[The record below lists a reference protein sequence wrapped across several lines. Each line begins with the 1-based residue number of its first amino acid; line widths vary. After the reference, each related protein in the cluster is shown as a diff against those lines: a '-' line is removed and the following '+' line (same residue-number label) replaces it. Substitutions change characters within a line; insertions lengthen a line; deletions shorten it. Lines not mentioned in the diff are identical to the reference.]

1 MSSLNKTATTDA
13 MAELKELFDL
23 FDIQGELTQNELRQA
38 KKKVL
43 LLHPDKN
50 IGKDTSFY
58 YDYFT
63 KAYQKLETIYSFV
76 KKIDKPS
83 QVSTEYQDVGH
94 DLSREGFYLYCEKE
108 GLLEDPDKF
117 KKVFNEMFEKVRI
130 PDTDGYAEWFQSN
143 EQVYDKNDLEKTR
156 QQALQLVKKEDI
168 KSYVEADTSDLKE
181 VYSHTVFAI
190 DGKKEYEEK
199 KKFGSVE
206 EYKQYRSREKL
217 TPLTKEESSALL
229 KEQQSYEEKQAMQL
243 SYTLSKQTEKANQ
256 TFKEYCGKYL
266 RIQ

>member
-1 MSSLNKTATTDA
+1 MTTELK
-13 MAELKELFDL
+13 ELKELFDL
-23 FDIQGELTQNELRQA
+23 FDIQGELTPNQLRQA

-58 YDYFT
+58 YEYFT
-63 KAYQKLETIYSFV
+63 KAYQKLEMIYEFV
-76 KKIDKPS
+76 KKTDKPK
-83 QVSTEYQDVGH
+83 STEYDRDLAH
-94 DLSREGFYLYCEKE
+94 DMTREGFYTYCEKE
-108 GLLEDPDKF
+108 GLFEDQEKF
-117 KKVFNEMFEKVRI
+117 KRVFTEMFDKVRI
-130 PDTDGYAEWFQSN
+130 QETDGYEEWFKSN
-143 EQVYDKNDLEKTR
+143 EQVYDKDDLEKSR
-156 QQALQLVKKEDI
+156 QKALQLVKKEEI

-217 TPLTKEESSALL
+217 VPLTKEESQMML

-243 SYTLSKQTEKANQ
+243 SYTLSKQTEQANK
-256 TFKEYCGKYL
+256 TFREYCGKYL
-266 RIQ
+266 RIE